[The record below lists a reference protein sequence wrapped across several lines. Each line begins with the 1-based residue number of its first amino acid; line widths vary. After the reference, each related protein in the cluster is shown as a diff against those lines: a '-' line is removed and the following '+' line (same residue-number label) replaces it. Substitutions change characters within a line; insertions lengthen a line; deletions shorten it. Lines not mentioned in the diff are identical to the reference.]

1 MVQRWCLEAHQ
12 RCARR
17 FGERAKG
24 QESQTKCRC
33 RRFPERQNDAK
44 RGDRGYDG
52 AKKVKGRKRHI
63 ATDTDGN
70 LLTCVV
76 TPANIG
82 ERAGMK
88 LVINILKKDV
98 PELKKMFVDGGYDG
112 EPFSL
117 WAKTTHQLE
126 IEVKRRPDEGVT
138 VRDGIA
144 QVPTNNPSE
153 EQIRMAF
160 EITRNGKKAFV
171 VVSKRWVVERT
182 FAWLYNFRRL
192 KVDYEEKIDVS
203 EGFIYAAS
211 SCILLRRLCA

>member
-1 MVQRWCLEAHQ
+1 
-12 RCARR
+12 
-17 FGERAKG
+17 
-24 QESQTKCRC
+24 
-33 RRFPERQNDAK
+33 
-44 RGDRGYDG
+44 
-52 AKKVKGRKRHI
+52 
-63 ATDTDGN
+63 
-70 LLTCVV
+70 
-76 TPANIG
+76 
-82 ERAGMK
+82 MK

-171 VVSKRWVVERT
+171 VVSKRGCISSGWDGIGRMTNGVKRNEGRT
-182 FAWLYNFRRL
+182 
-192 KVDYEEKIDVS
+192 VTPVS
-203 EGFIYAAS
+203 A
-211 SCILLRRLCA
+211 

>member
-1 MVQRWCLEAHQ
+1 M
-12 RCARR
+12 
-17 FGERAKG
+17 
-24 QESQTKCRC
+24 
-33 RRFPERQNDAK
+33 
-44 RGDRGYDG
+44 
-52 AKKVKGRKRHI
+52 
-63 ATDTDGN
+63 
-70 LLTCVV
+70 
-76 TPANIG
+76 
-82 ERAGMK
+82 
-88 LVINILKKDV
+88 
-98 PELKKMFVDGGYDG
+98 
-112 EPFSL
+112 
-117 WAKTTHQLE
+117 
-126 IEVKRRPDEGVT
+126 
-138 VRDGIA
+138 RDGIA